1 MKNDDRRTV
10 KNAVDQSTTTR
21 ISMSLEEEEK
31 LAHDV
36 QSDRS

>member
-10 KNAVDQSTTTR
+10 KNAVDHSTTTR
-21 ISMSLEEEEK
+21 ILMSLEEEK